1 MNERLNVVVTKIESL
16 KQKYNEEIEKE
27 TTKLKYHLWK
37 AKYDF
42 LTSAIEIRKTY
53 GNLRKREVKLQDL
66 NKEFGPQSIITA

>member
-27 TTKLKYHLWK
+27 TTKLKYQLWK